1 MSNGK
6 IDIPVTWIYE
16 QIKEHP
22 GMHAASWNYLLD
34 LWDAHL
40 AEARYSQQPVKND
53 DEYVRLHKDPGAAH
67 KFWKEGTEW
76 EIKK

>member
-1 MSNGK
+1 MSDGK
-6 IDIPVTWIYE
+6 LDIPVTWIYE

-40 AEARYSQQPVKND
+40 TEARYSQQPVKND
-53 DEYVRLHKDPGAAH
+53 DEYVRLHKDPTAAQ
-67 KFWKEGTEW
+67 KFWRNE
-76 EIKK
+76 